1 MLPFQIAALDTSVA
15 ALLIKIVALQKQSG
29 RPFALF
35 LMGDHGPP
43 FPLKY
48 SIPGDW
54 KEERSNP
61 AQWVVSSGLTQG
73 QRETLHANADK
84 RAAHYDVLATVL
96 DLGSAGRRKWGGKAN
111 GRGDGNLG
119 RSLVS
124 ELLPSKRSCA
134 EAGVPVS
141 TCFEASYNGK
151 RPAVLPA
158 SQSHI
163 IVINM
168 VQQGCRRSQPQTRL
182 ESRFCNKEV

>member
-1 MLPFQIAALDTSVA
+1 
-15 ALLIKIVALQKQSG
+15 LIEDGL
-29 RPFALF
+29 
-35 LMGDHGPP
+35 
-43 FPLKY
+43 
-48 SIPGDW
+48 DW

-168 VQQGCRRSQPQTRL
+168 VQQRCRRSQPQTRL